1 MSLSFILFVA
11 ALAGLL
17 LILFIRAGKQRGKNG
32 SDGGDTSGGGFDFH
46 SDSHCG
52 DSGSGDCGGDGGGG
66 GD

>member
-1 MSLSFILFVA
+1 MSLSFILFIA
-11 ALAGLL
+11 ALAGLFVF
-17 LILFIRAGKQRGKNG
+17 LFMRTGKQRGKDAG
-32 SDGGDTSGGGFDFH
+32 GGDAGGSSFSSD